1 MSYAPPIDEMRFALE
16 AAAGLERLRGLP
28 GSEAI
33 EPDMLGRILDEAG
46 RLARDVIA
54 PLNVVGDRIGS
65 RLENGVVR
73 TPPGWREA
81 YRAFVDG
88 GWNGLPCDLDHGG
101 QGMPWALAAAVQ
113 EMVQAAN
120 LSFGLCPLLTAGAI
134 ELLQAHGSAAQ
145 KATYLPKMIAGTWT
159 GTMNLTEPQAGSDVG
174 ALRTRAVRDPAGAW
188 RITGQKIYITYGDHD
203 LAENVVHMVLARTP
217 EAPAG
222 SRGISLFIVPKR
234 IVGADGSPG
243 AANDLRV
250 VGLENKLGVHA
261 SPTCVMAYGD
271 GGGALG
277 ELVGEENRGLEY
289 MFTMMNNAR
298 LAVGLQGVAVAERAF
313 QQARAYAR
321 SRVQSREL
329 GARDATPVPII
340 RHPDVRRMLLL
351 MRTGAEASRGLAYL
365 AAVEMDLARRHPDP
379 AARAAHQAR
388 VDLLIPVV
396 KAWSTDL
403 GVEIASLGVQV
414 HGGTGFVEETGAA
427 QHYRDARILPIYEG
441 TNGIQANDLV
451 FRKLGRDGG
460 AAARVFVA
468 ETVAL
473 AERLGALPGD
483 DAATLAGQLADG
495 ARTLHAA
502 SEAMA
507 TMQKEAPRAA
517 AAGAAPFLR
526 LFGLVAGGHVMAKG
540 AIAALAQL
548 ADRPRDADFLR
559 ARLVSAR
566 FYADHWLSQA
576 PSLLHAATRAG
587 DAVVALADDD
597 I

>member
-1 MSYAPPIDEMRFALE
+1 MSYAPPLDEMRFALE
-16 AAAGLERLRGLP
+16 AAAGIDRLRGLA
-28 GSEAI
+28 GSEAV
-33 EPDMLGRILDEAG
+33 EPDMLGQILDEAG

-54 PLNVVGDRIGS
+54 PLNAIGDRTGS

-73 TPPGWREA
+73 TPPGWQEA
-81 YRAFVDG
+81 YRAFVEG
-88 GWNGLPCDLDHGG
+88 GWNSLPCEPEHGG
-101 QGMPWALAAAVQ
+101 QGMPWALATAVQ

-134 ELLQAHGSAAQ
+134 DLLQAHASAAQ

-174 ALRTRAVRDPAGAW
+174 ALRTRAVPADGVW

-217 EAPAG
+217 GAPAG

-234 IVGADGSPG
+234 LVDADGRPG
-243 AANDLRV
+243 TANDLRV
-250 VGLENKLGVHA
+250 VSLEHKLGVHA

-271 GGGALG
+271 GGGAIG

-313 QQARAYAR
+313 QQARTYAR
-321 SRVQSREL
+321 ARIQSREL

-340 RHPDVRRMLLL
+340 RHPDVRRMLML

-379 AARAAHQAR
+379 ASRAAHQAR

-414 HGGTGFVEETGAA
+414 HGGMGFIEETGAA

-460 AAARVFVA
+460 AAARGFVA
-468 ETVAL
+468 ETLDLCARL
-473 AERLGALPGD
+473 ADLPGD
-483 DAATLAGQLADG
+483 DAATLAVQLAAG
-495 ARTLHAA
+495 ARALHAA
-502 SEAMA
+502 TDALVA
-507 TMQKEAPRAA
+507 LQKDSPRVA
-517 AAGAAPFLR
+517 AAGASPYLR
-526 LFGLVAGGHVMAKG
+526 LFGLVAGGHVMAKS
-540 AIAALAQL
+540 AIAALTQL
-548 ADRPRDADFLR
+548 TGEPSHAAFLR
-559 ARLVSAR
+559 ARVVSAR

-576 PSLLHAATRAG
+576 PPLLHAATKAG
-587 DAVVALADDD
+587 EAVVALADDE